1 MMVVIIGVATVLLA
15 ILLTS
20 KLWMYDDDPINQ
32 TPFNQVIK
40 QLDQTDITLKKWAYN
55 EEQNFMEVIIEKKHT
70 GTDLI
75 KPTFKYVGKEAEK
88 NQQLPTKIIFESDN
102 MVVLELHELP
112 QKFKYITVAMDEY
125 RDEETVKVE
134 QGMVE
139 EDGKEVKPKRYV
151 FVGDYRKITTDNKL
165 KTRPQKEY
173 EKENI
178 RVEIK
183 GIEKQIAYIT
193 DEKVPLKTKGVLEI
207 EQDIKALE
215 DEVQFA
221 TEEEKALLER
231 DIYAKKE
238 AIKTALREK
247 EKLED
252 EVANLEEKIVK
263 LKEKIAYLDGGE
275 NSKSLKVVDP
285 KNEVNKEIQK

>member
-1 MMVVIIGVATVLLA
+1 MLVIIGIATILLV

-75 KPTFKYVGKEAEK
+75 KPIFKYVGKEAEK

-112 QKFKYITVAMDEY
+112 EKFKYITVAMDEY
-125 RDEETVKVE
+125 RNEETVKVE
-134 QGMVE
+134 QGFT
-139 EDGKEVKPKRYV
+139 EDEAKEVKPKRYV

-207 EQDIKALE
+207 EQDITALE

-221 TEEEKALLER
+221 TAEEKALLESN
-231 DIYAKKE
+231 IYAKKE
-238 AIKTALREK
+238 AIKAALRDK
-247 EKLED
+247 DKLEH
-252 EVANLEEKIVK
+252 EVVNLEEKIVK
-263 LKEKIAYLDGGE
+263 LKEKIAYLDGQ
-275 NSKSLKVVDP
+275 NTKSDAK
-285 KNEVNKEIQK
+285 KR

>member
-1 MMVVIIGVATVLLA
+1 MLGIIGIATILLA

-75 KPTFKYVGKEAEK
+75 KPIFKYVGKEAEK

-112 QKFKYITVAMDEY
+112 EKFKYITVAMDEY
-125 RDEETVKVE
+125 RNEETVKVE
-134 QGMVE
+134 QGFT
-139 EDGKEVKPKRYV
+139 EDEAKEVKPKRYV

-207 EQDIKALE
+207 EQDITALE

-221 TEEEKALLER
+221 TAEEKALLESN
-231 DIYAKKE
+231 IYAKKE
-238 AIKTALREK
+238 AIKAALRDK
-247 EKLED
+247 DKLED
-252 EVANLEEKIVK
+252 EVVNLEEKIVK
-263 LKEKIAYLDGGE
+263 LKEKIAYLDGGKLS
-275 NSKSLKVVDP
+275 NSLKVDDQ
-285 KNEVNKEIQK
+285 KNEVNKETQK

>member
-1 MMVVIIGVATVLLA
+1 MLGIIGIATILLA

-75 KPTFKYVGKEAEK
+75 KPIFKYVGKEAEK

-112 QKFKYITVAMDEY
+112 EKFKYITVAMDEY
-125 RDEETVKVE
+125 RNEETVKVE
-134 QGMVE
+134 QGFT
-139 EDGKEVKPKRYV
+139 EDEAKEVKPKRYV
-151 FVGDYRKITTDNKL
+151 FVGAYRKITTDNKL

-207 EQDIKALE
+207 EQDITALE

-221 TEEEKALLER
+221 IAEEKALLESN
-231 DIYAKKE
+231 IYAKKE
-238 AIKTALREK
+238 AIKAALRDK
-247 EKLED
+247 DKLED
-252 EVANLEEKIVK
+252 EVVNLEEKIVK
-263 LKEKIAYLDGGE
+263 LKEKIVYLDGQ
-275 NSKSLKVVDP
+275 NTKSDAK
-285 KNEVNKEIQK
+285 KR

>member
-1 MMVVIIGVATVLLA
+1 MLVIICVASVLLA
-15 ILLTS
+15 ILFTS

-88 NQQLPTKIIFESDN
+88 NQQLPTKIIFESDH
-102 MVVLELHELP
+102 MVVLELHDIPE
-112 QKFKYITVAMDEY
+112 KFKYITVAMDEY

-134 QGMVE
+134 QGIA
-139 EDGKEVKPKRYV
+139 EDDAKEVKPKRYV

-207 EQDIKALE
+207 EQDITALE
-215 DEVQFA
+215 DELQFA

-238 AIKTALREK
+238 AIKTALRDK
-247 EKLED
+247 EKLE
-252 EVANLEEKIVK
+252 EVVVNLEEKIVK
-263 LKEKIAYLDGGE
+263 LKEKIAYLDGRKHS
-275 NSKSLKVVDP
+275 NSLKVDDQ

>member
-1 MMVVIIGVATVLLA
+1 VELKSSSENKIMLVIIGIATILLA

-55 EEQNFMEVIIEKKHT
+55 EEENFMEEIIEKKHT

-75 KPTFKYVGKEAEK
+75 KPMFKYIGKEAEK

-112 QKFKYITVAMDEY
+112 EKFKYITVAMDEY
-125 RDEETVKVE
+125 RNEETVKVE
-134 QGMVE
+134 QGFT
-139 EDGKEVKPKRYV
+139 EDEAKEMKPKRYV

-193 DEKVPLKTKGVLEI
+193 DEKLPLKTKGVLEI
-207 EQDIKALE
+207 EQDITALE
-215 DEVQFA
+215 EEVQFA
-221 TEEEKALLER
+221 TAEEKALLES

-238 AIKTALREK
+238 AIKAALRDK
-247 EKLED
+247 DKLED
-252 EVANLEEKIVK
+252 EVVNLEEKIVK
-263 LKEKIAYLDGGE
+263 LKEKIAYLDDQ
-275 NSKSLKVVDP
+275 NTKSDAK
-285 KNEVNKEIQK
+285 KR